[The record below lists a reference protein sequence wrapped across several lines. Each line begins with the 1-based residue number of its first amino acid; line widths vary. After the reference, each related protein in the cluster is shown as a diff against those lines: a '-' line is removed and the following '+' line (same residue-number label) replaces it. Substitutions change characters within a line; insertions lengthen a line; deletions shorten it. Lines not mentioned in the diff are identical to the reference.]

1 MLGWFTPYVV
11 ALHATGKLKPV
22 CLLRKA
28 MYDVFPTVGTWHWQL
43 NWKLG
48 VMGL

>member
-1 MLGWFTPYVV
+1 M
-11 ALHATGKLKPV
+11 PV
-22 CLLRKA
+22 EEA